1 MTFSLRNNALII
13 LGKIIPYGNILLVS
27 NFHSMLLGFFQD
39 FQSNALL
46 GVATVACFC
55 TFAKFW
61 FSIFTWLPKTPIAQA
76 EETWFEGNHVAAS
89 WGGMPRMKI
98 CEIATIVCPAN
109 RNGK

>member
-1 MTFSLRNNALII
+1 M
-13 LGKIIPYGNILLVS
+13 IPYGNILLVS

-109 RNGK
+109 RSGK